1 MGLLLG
7 LVFVLGA
14 LLGALAM
21 TVLISYQLSSGQRTF
36 RRWKM
41 HQ

>member
-1 MGLLLG
+1 MLLELLLVG
-7 LVFVLGA
+7 VLGA

-36 RRWKM
+36 RRWKR